1 LDGFDVLFDGQNL
14 GGELAEHLAE
24 HLTAIPRIQTELKL
38 RQNLGDARGR
48 NCLFFFFFFFL
59 HILRVNLL
67 VILDLNLSLRRP
79 AVVLFVL

>member
-1 LDGFDVLFDGQNL
+1 MSFVSNTID
-14 GGELAEHLAE
+14 
-24 HLTAIPRIQTELKL
+24 
-38 RQNLGDARGR
+38 
-48 NCLFFFFFFFL
+48 FFFFFL